1 MTGWL
6 IFGGV
11 CLVLL
16 ALLLCSATLLVSYET
31 EKFSVT
37 LRFLFLRFPLLPA
50 GEKSE
55 KKGKN
60 QPKNG
65 KKKPQKQA
73 ANEMKPQ
80 EESPEKGNK
89 DRVDFSK
96 TTVLEK
102 QTKGSENSFAAEK
115 KSEKQPS
122 NIVSGEKKKLAG
134 NENKRGF
141 FETLGLIATILRHLN
156 GPLLRLCHRI
166 RVDRLRF
173 AATVSGEDAAD
184 TAIRYGNFFVIWNN
198 LLAFFAGIFRL
209 MPAQP
214 AVTADYQREEK
225 KTEISGSFRLRASL
239 WTILAFLFCGGGR
252 VLFAVLR
259 AKPEQQ

>member
-11 CLVLL
+11 CLALL
-16 ALLLCSATLLVSYET
+16 VLLLCSATLLVSYET

-37 LRFLFLRFPLLPA
+37 LRFLFLRFALLPA
-50 GEKSE
+50 RGKSE
-55 KKGKN
+55 KKGKKR
-60 QPKNG
+60 PKNG
-65 KKKPQKQA
+65 EKKPRKQA

-80 EESPEKGNK
+80 EESPEKENK
-89 DRVDFSK
+89 DRADFSK
-96 TTVLEK
+96 TTVSEK
-102 QTKGSENSFAAEK
+102 QTKGTKDSFTTEK
-115 KSEKQPS
+115 KTEKQPAHAA
-122 NIVSGEKKKLAG
+122 SGEKKKLAG
-134 NENKRGF
+134 NKNERGF
-141 FETLGLIATILRHLN
+141 FETLGLIATVLRQLN

-209 MPAQP
+209 TPAQP
-214 AVTADYQREEK
+214 VVTADYQREEK

-252 VLFAVLR
+252 VLFALLR

>member
-55 KKGKN
+55 KKGRN
-60 QPKNG
+60 RPKSRE
-65 KKKPQKQA
+65 KKLQKQTVSA
-73 ANEMKPQ
+73 TKPQ
-80 EESPEKGNK
+80 EESPRDENK
-89 DRVDFSK
+89 DRDFSK
-96 TTVLEK
+96 TTVSEK
-102 QTKGSENSFAAEK
+102 QTKGSGNSFIAEK
-115 KSEKQPS
+115 KSEKQPTQA
-122 NIVSGEKKKLAG
+122 VSSEKKKLAG
-134 NENKRGF
+134 NKNERGF
-141 FETLGLIATILRHLN
+141 FETLGLIAAVLRQLN

-173 AATVSGEDAAD
+173 TATVSGEDAAD
-184 TAIRYGNFFVIWNN
+184 TAIRYGNFFEIWNN
-198 LLAFFAGIFRL
+198 LLAFIAGILRL
-209 MPAQP
+209 TPAQP
-214 AVTADYQREEK
+214 AVTSDYQRNEK
-225 KTEISGSFRLRASL
+225 KTEISGSFRLRAAL

-252 VLFAVLR
+252 VLFAILR
-259 AKPEQQ
+259 AKPEQ